1 MAKQRNFTSNLG
13 LYVYG
18 GAAIFLGILGLVSGD
33 FATNWQNVGPNV
45 PLRVPVAYLT
55 AVIELAGGIALLLP
69 RTARAGALTLTIVYS
84 VFTLIWVPKAFVNLG
99 NYDPIGNVFEEFA
112 LVAAGL
118 VLCAIFSP
126 AGSSIARRRPF
137 FVLLFGIC
145 PISFGIVHIIDMP
158 GLLGGIPGWLPPSKM
173 FWAYATTM
181 GFFGAA
187 IAILT
192 GVMAPIA
199 ARLLT
204 AEIVIF
210 ELLFWIPHLSGGPI
224 NHFNWAGNAISIALA
239 GAAWVVSDSIS
250 AAARTKPIPQN
261 PLQSKHPR
269 SDGDGNLHAPGRLCF
284 TRPNYRV
291 SPNSPPIASARIDLI
306 DERAIEEY
314 VVARRATV
322 GPATVNRELA
332 TLPHLAFLISTTSF
346 TWEPR
351 EIARRLSGET
361 SKAKTSSESKAVS
374 FLGAL
379 PSSGADQMFPAP
391 FSS

>member
-1 MAKQRNFTSNLG
+1 MAKQRSFTSNLG

-45 PLRVPVAYLT
+45 PLRVPLAYLT
-55 AVIELAGGIALLLP
+55 AVIELVGGIALLLP

-84 VFTLIWVPKAFVNLG
+84 VFTLIWVPKALVNLG

-126 AGSSIARRRPF
+126 AGSSIARHRPF

-158 GLLGGIPGWLPPSKM
+158 GLLGGIPGWLPPTKM

-187 IAILT
+187 VAILT
-192 GVMAPIA
+192 GIMAPIA

-204 AEIVIF
+204 AEIMIF
-210 ELLFWIPHLSGGPI
+210 ELLFWIPKLSYGSN
-224 NHFNWAGNAISIALA
+224 NHFNWAGNAISIALG

-250 AAARTKPIPQN
+250 AAARTKPIP
-261 PLQSKHPR
+261 
-269 SDGDGNLHAPGRLCF
+269 A
-284 TRPNYRV
+284 
-291 SPNSPPIASARIDLI
+291 
-306 DERAIEEY
+306 E
-314 VVARRATV
+314 
-322 GPATVNRELA
+322 
-332 TLPHLAFLISTTSF
+332 STA
-346 TWEPR
+346 E
-351 EIARRLSGET
+351 
-361 SKAKTSSESKAVS
+361 
-374 FLGAL
+374 
-379 PSSGADQMFPAP
+379 
-391 FSS
+391 